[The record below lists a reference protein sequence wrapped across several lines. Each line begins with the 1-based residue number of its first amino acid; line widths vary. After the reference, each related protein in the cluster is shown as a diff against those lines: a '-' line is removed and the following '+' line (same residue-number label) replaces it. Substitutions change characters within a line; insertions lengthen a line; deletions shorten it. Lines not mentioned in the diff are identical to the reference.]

1 MLQKLAVLRTMSPF
15 GLRHRQAH
23 RSWTAACLILSCYY
37 YLPNPARSFSTKSNA
52 NLLSWTRCSLL
63 LQPQPSTA
71 CRQSW
76 WSTPSS
82 SSPSRRLSPLSSS
95 TQASSVSSY
104 SHLPRIHVETNA
116 KSLGNHTL
124 VELTPSQI
132 QYLHVMRWMHP
143 KRWGDWVGHVRIFN
157 GHDGEWLA
165 RCVVMADSSSSSTSS
180 TSSSNTMGRNRNDDL
195 RRKSRFDHTN
205 GGGGAVVTCIQQL
218 RVQPDRTVVH
228 RPTISLWM
236 TPLKKVAQKIAL
248 EKVTELGVDQ
258 IQLVETQY
266 TSNTNQDWDPTKQ
279 WAYVIEASEQ
289 CERLTIPIL
298 SSNLYSFSNLLEVMK
313 RTTSTTTTTT
323 TSTTVATT
331 ITTTATTTVE
341 TTIPSPLQQ
350 QQQHQPQEI
359 WWIGRERSSTTS
371 QPLLQALSQLQDDA
385 RFMGASSQSTTIH
398 LVIGPE
404 GGWSPD
410 ELTQLEQIQQ
420 DQENVRF
427 ISLGSTVLRAETA
440 AMTAIATV
448 MLYYDAQS
456 SFHG

>member
-1 MLQKLAVLRTMSPF
+1 M
-15 GLRHRQAH
+15 
-23 RSWTAACLILSCYY
+23 
-37 YLPNPARSFSTKSNA
+37 
-52 NLLSWTRCSLL
+52 
-63 LQPQPSTA
+63 
-71 CRQSW
+71 
-76 WSTPSS
+76 
-82 SSPSRRLSPLSSS
+82 SSS

-132 QYLHVMRWMHP
+132 QYLQVMRWMNP

-205 GGGGAVVTCIQQL
+205 GGGGGAVVTCIQQL

-236 TPLKKVAQKIAL
+236 TPLKKVARKIAL

-279 WAYVIEASEQ
+279 WGYVIEASEQ

-341 TTIPSPLQQ
+341 TTIPSPLQQQQ